1 VKLPET
7 CEPADVFDGRHAR
20 RDRNKVA
27 VVDAYLD
34 LIRQG
39 NSRPSVAEVAERSGV
54 SHRSVFRYFSD
65 KDEMARTSI
74 QREQERMQP
83 ILSRKIDT
91 SAGFEERV
99 GALVALRV
107 ELFEAIAPVAR
118 LSRSLAVSQPLLKN
132 QLEVGRAELRNSLR
146 RTFARELS
154 KFPDQLGAEVLATL
168 DVVTS
173 FEAYEL
179 YRFDQGLPV
188 ETVERVMRK
197 SLHVLLTTQSAD
209 YS

>member
-1 VKLPET
+1 M
-7 CEPADVFDGRHAR
+7 PAEVFDGRHAR
-20 RDRNKVA
+20 RDRNKIA

-91 SAGFEERV
+91 SVGFEERV
-99 GALVALRV
+99 RALVALRV

-118 LSRSLAVSQPLLKN
+118 LSRSLSVSQPLLKN
-132 QLEVGRAELRNSLR
+132 QLEVGRAELRNNLR

-154 KFPDQLGAEVLATL
+154 KFPDQVGSEVLATL

-179 YRFDQGLPV
+179 YRYDQQLSPQA
-188 ETVERVMRK
+188 TERVIG
-197 SLHVLLTTQSAD
+197 HAVTALLTGG
-209 YS
+209 